1 MALPL
6 VYSTVNAF
14 KPMEEFFVF
23 PPKFYVVNPTGNN
36 FAQLFSLTS
45 NLWVPFTRYL
55 FNSIAVTVVATTG
68 NLFCSANAAFVLAKH
83 RFRGKHIIWS
93 VIIISI
99 MFSTKIMSIPQYLVF
114 ASVGLIDTFW
124 VLILPALGMTL
135 GVFLLKQFIE
145 GVPDAIL
152 ESGRIDGANEFA
164 ICWKIIIPSV
174 KPAVI
179 TLLIF
184 VFQNVWNNTGSN
196 MIYTESIKVLPTV
209 LLQIG
214 SSGMA
219 RAGTSA
225 AAALILLI
233 PSVLVFVVAQ
243 SKVIET
249 MSSSGIKE

>member
-1 MALPL
+1 
-6 VYSTVNAF
+6 
-14 KPMEEFFVF
+14 
-23 PPKFYVVNPTGNN
+23 
-36 FAQLFSLTS
+36 
-45 NLWVPFTRYL
+45 
-55 FNSIAVTVVATTG
+55 
-68 NLFCSANAAFVLAKH
+68 
-83 RFRGKHIIWS
+83 
-93 VIIISI
+93 
-99 MFSTKIMSIPQYLVF
+99 KIMNIPQYLVF
-114 ASVGLIDTFW
+114 SGIGIIDTFW

-135 GVFLLKQFIE
+135 GVFLLKQFME
-145 GVPDAIL
+145 GVPDAII

-164 ICWKIIIPSV
+164 ICWRIVIPSV

-184 VFQNVWNNTGSN
+184 VFQNIWNNTGSN

-214 SSGMA
+214 ASGIA

-225 AAALILLI
+225 AASLLLMI
-233 PSVLVFVVAQ
+233 PSVLIFIIAQ